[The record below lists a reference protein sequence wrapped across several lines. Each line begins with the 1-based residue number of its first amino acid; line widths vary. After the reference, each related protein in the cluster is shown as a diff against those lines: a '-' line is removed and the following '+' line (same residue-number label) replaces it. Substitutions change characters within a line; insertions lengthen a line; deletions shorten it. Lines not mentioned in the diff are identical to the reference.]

1 VYEELRGSNFELV
14 AVAQDTGGEAA
25 AGPFYDAAKAT
36 YTTLVDPRHT
46 VSALFNLVNVPTAVM
61 IDEEGRIARLDEGA
75 YTRTYRAGNLTYGTD
90 AYVPALR
97 DWVAKGNASAVAKPP
112 GEIAAALPRRSR
124 EQDLAD
130 AHFRLGVHF
139 QLAGDEERANRY
151 WAEAQRLHP
160 ESWNYHR
167 QDWSFTPE
175 EAGPNWLRKVQ
186 TLGDKPYY
194 APMDLPEPEPGPEAA
209 EPPR

>member
-1 VYEELRGSNFELV
+1 MYEELEGSNFELV

-46 VSALFNLVNVPTAVM
+46 VSALFHLVNVPSGVM
-61 IDEEGRIARLDEGA
+61 IDEEGRIVRLDEGT
-75 YTRTYRAGNLTYGTD
+75 YTRTYRAGNLSYGTD

-97 DWVAKGNASAVAKPP
+97 DWVAKGAASPVAQDPDA
-112 GEIAAALPRRSR
+112 IAAKLPRRSR

-139 QLAGDEERANRY
+139 QLAGDETRANRH
-151 WAEAQRLHP
+151 WEEAQKLHP

-175 EAGPNWLRKVQ
+175 QAGVNWMRKVQ
-186 TLGDKPYY
+186 AQGDKPYY
-194 APMDLPEPEPGPEAA
+194 APMELPEPPAPPAD
-209 EPPR
+209 PPR

>member
-1 VYEELRGSNFELV
+1 VYEELKGNDFELI
-14 AVAQDTGGEAA
+14 AVAQDTGGEVA

-36 YTTLVDPRHT
+36 YTTLVDPHHT
-46 VSALFNLVNVPTAVM
+46 VSTLFHLVNVPSGVM
-61 IDEEGRIARLDEGA
+61 IDEEGRVVRLDEGT
-75 YTRTYRAGNLTYGTD
+75 YTRTYRAGNLSYGTD

-97 DWVAKGNASAVAKPP
+97 DWVANGSASRFVLGPDA
-112 GEIAAALPRRSR
+112 IAAKLPRRGR

-139 QLAGDEERANRY
+139 HLAGDEARANRH
-151 WAEAQRLHP
+151 WEEAERLHP

-175 EAGPNWLRKVQ
+175 QAGANWMRKVQ

-194 APMDLPEPEPGPEAA
+194 APMDLPEPPATAPT